1 MIQKI
6 WKSLFL
12 PATLATT
19 LLVTP
24 AAFGAQGS
32 AKATPAKSATP
43 APAAAATTKAKDAK
57 PAAVAAAA
65 MPTEKEIADAKA
77 KGLVWVNLNT
87 KIYHKEGQFYG
98 KTKNGQ
104 FMTEADAKK
113 AGAEAAKTK
122 ASASADKASAPAAA
136 AEKAPAAKGKK
147 K

>member
-6 WKSLFL
+6 WKTLIL
-12 PATLATT
+12 PVTLATT
-19 LLVTP
+19 IIVAP
-24 AAFGAQGS
+24 AAFGAQGG
-32 AKATPAKSATP
+32 KA
-43 APAAAATTKAKDAK
+43 AAAATTATKAKEAK
-57 PAAVAAAA
+57 PAAAAAPA
-65 MPTEKEIADAKA
+65 VMPTEKAIADAKA

-104 FMTEADAKK
+104 FMTEAEARK
-113 AGAEAAKTK
+113 AGAEPAKTK
-122 ASASADKASAPAAA
+122 AAAAADKAAPAA